1 MSRVFTEVEVNDFFF
16 FIEDKTSATLVESV
30 PLKSLSVWMAAG
42 ERDAFRGLLH

>member
-1 MSRVFTEVEVNDFFF
+1 MSRVFTEVEVNDFF

-42 ERDAFRGLLH
+42 ERNTVRGLLH

>member
-1 MSRVFTEVEVNDFFF
+1 MIFFF

>member
-1 MSRVFTEVEVNDFFF
+1 MSRVFTEVEVNDF

-42 ERDAFRGLLH
+42 ERHTFRGLLH